1 MVSSTHP
8 LHFHLRIA
16 YHMYIK
22 KLGVRG
28 NALSAQKRATHSHYA
43 NKMSLTHTHAR
54 ALPPSHSI
62 YGDEKDRT
70 YAVAVAGAVR
80 GVSAEHFGTPAF
92 TIWISRALRLAP
104 RQVGPH
110 EAATG
115 SGHAG
120 SSDQD
125 DEELEGCR

>member
-1 MVSSTHP
+1 
-8 LHFHLRIA
+8 
-16 YHMYIK
+16 
-22 KLGVRG
+22 
-28 NALSAQKRATHSHYA
+28 
-43 NKMSLTHTHAR
+43 MSLTHTHSRTLA
-54 ALPPSHSI
+54 PSHSI

-70 YAVAVAGAVR
+70 YASVVAGPLR
-80 GVSAEHFGTPAF
+80 GVRAEHPGTPVITSIF
-92 TIWISRALRLAP
+92 VTSRALRLAP

-120 SSDQD
+120 GSDQD